1 MAKSPDPAEVKKQ
14 LEAIAG
20 RTIEISP
27 EQIKLFSFPVG
38 AHDVTDGTVEWENI
52 FGFKSCIASSLL
64 DASGAVT
71 TGTAG
76 NVTFLLSNV
85 ICLPQ
90 VRSLAEPV
98 HLVATAQTPRIRR
111 LSTSRRL
118 MQLWPEEPTFK
129 SQSSLGT
136 PRAIRRLAFWCIDAA
151 GSCRTQSSSD
161 RCTNLI

>member
-1 MAKSPDPAEVKKQ
+1 MAESPDPAEVKKQ

-98 HLVATAQTPRIRR
+98 HLVATAQNPTNPTPFYVTTTHAIVAG
-111 LSTSRRL
+111 
-118 MQLWPEEPTFK
+118 
-129 SQSSLGT
+129 GT
-136 PRAIRRLAFWCIDAA
+136 DVQVTVFAWDAKGNPA
-151 GSCRTQSSSD
+151 PSVLVHWRCRVVS
-161 RCTNLI
+161 NPIIL